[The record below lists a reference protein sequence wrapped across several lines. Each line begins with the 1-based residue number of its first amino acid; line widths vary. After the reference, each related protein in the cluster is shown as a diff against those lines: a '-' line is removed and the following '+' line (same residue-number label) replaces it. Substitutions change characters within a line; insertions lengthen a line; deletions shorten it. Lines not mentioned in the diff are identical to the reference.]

1 MACDRF
7 VYFKKGRVPSKKN
20 VKLALEDY
28 LGAFLTNITWGGGR
42 WNLTLSGSNSFPF
55 RRIEPDSPVS
65 KIAEE
70 DAKRNRWMEVYID
83 SDNIDVITRQG
94 DEATN
99 ALALGFAKLL
109 ARYWDGELEDDE

>member
-1 MACDRF
+1 
-7 VYFKKGRVPSKKN
+7 
-20 VKLALEDY
+20 
-28 LGAFLTNITWGGGR
+28 
-42 WNLTLSGSNSFPF
+42 
-55 RRIEPDSPVS
+55 
-65 KIAEE
+65 
-70 DAKRNRWMEVYID
+70 MEVYID